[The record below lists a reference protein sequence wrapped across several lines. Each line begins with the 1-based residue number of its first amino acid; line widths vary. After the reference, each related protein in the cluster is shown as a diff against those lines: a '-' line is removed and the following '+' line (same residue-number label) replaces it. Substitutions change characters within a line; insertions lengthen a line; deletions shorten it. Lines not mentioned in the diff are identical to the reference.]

1 LKQASDKKS
10 LYFKDPFMDLGFLH
24 TLTLHGFK
32 GSELGECYSAAAQIR
47 DGDVESYK
55 IAWNN
60 LAEQVEKIARD
71 AEAKGHRVSAR
82 QAYLRAV
89 SYYRN
94 VSIGLRP
101 SDPAFQPTIRK
112 YRTLFHK
119 FAALSDPPIEVI
131 EVPYEGKTLPG
142 YFLRPDASGR
152 KRPTIIVADNVGEEL
167 YYWGIPAIE
176 RGYNALFVDSPG
188 IGLNPFNGIGFRTD
202 TEVPINAAIDYL
214 LSRSDVDTS
223 RIVIY
228 GGGENGGYI
237 MTRAA
242 THAKHIAACI
252 VDPLISDMELIA
264 PSFLR
269 NVFHASE
276 SKDTLGSIYAD
287 LLALTCSI
295 TSDPSKS
302 EDIKRMKAD
311 TSLITCPML
320 CLTDSTDYPEVHRQA
335 REAVATTPNS
345 TLRNFTSA
353 DRTEGYRELDNFS
366 LKHRVMFD
374 WLDDVV
380 GLPDPVAAAP
390 PTTVATRL

>member
-1 LKQASDKKS
+1 MTVAEQTTEKPSVKKS

-55 IAWNN
+55 AAWKN

-82 QAYLRAV
+82 QAYLRSV

-94 VSIGLRP
+94 VSIGQRP
-101 SDPAFQPTIRK
+101 TDLEFQPTIKK
-112 YRTLFHK
+112 YRTLFRK

-142 YFLRPDASGR
+142 YFLRPDASGE

-176 RGYNALFVDSPG
+176 RGYNALIVDSPG
-188 IGLNPFNGIGFRTD
+188 IGLNPFKGIAFRTD
-202 TEVPINAAIDYL
+202 TEVPINATIDYL
-214 LSRSDVDTS
+214 LSRGDVDAS

-242 THAKHIAACI
+242 TGAKHVAACI
-252 VDPLISDMELIA
+252 LDPLISDMEPIA
-264 PSFLR
+264 PLFLR

-276 SKDTLGSIYAD
+276 NKESLGSIYAD

-295 TSDPSKS
+295 SSDPSKA
-302 EDIKRMKAD
+302 ETIKKMKAD
-311 TSLITCPML
+311 ASLITCPML
-320 CLTDSTDYPEVHRQA
+320 CLTDSTDYPEVHQQA
-335 REAVATTPNS
+335 REAVAATPN
-345 TLRNFTSA
+345 TTVRNFTSA

-374 WLDDVV
+374 WLDEVF
-380 GLPDPVAAAP
+380 GFQG
-390 PTTVATRL
+390 